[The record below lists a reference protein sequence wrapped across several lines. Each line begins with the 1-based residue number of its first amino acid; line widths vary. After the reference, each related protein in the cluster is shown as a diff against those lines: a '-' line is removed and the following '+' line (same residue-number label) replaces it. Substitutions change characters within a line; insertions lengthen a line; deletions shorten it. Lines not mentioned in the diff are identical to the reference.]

1 MLRKKKCPL
10 LSAAVTTICM
20 PVVEALGVDK
30 PSVAAWIVACIILG
44 KLSKTGH
51 LNKWVAPTLAIAL
64 GLADT
69 FFTEAHY
76 KLYGLDTM
84 SPFSR
89 MFAQLLGSCLLSGG
103 TYVAVLAKGDSQE
116 KAFGYAYAVIAA
128 AALKAGLINAGEVGM
143 GKAPFFVWGAIAS
156 YIAYKALDE

>member
-1 MLRKKKCPL
+1 LHAVSGAIIPTTPSRPISAVPTFWTVEPPL
-10 LSAAVTTICM
+10 SFSARFGAFR
-20 PVVEALGVDK
+20 A
-30 PSVAAWIVACIILG
+30 VAAAA
-44 KLSKTGH
+44 K
-51 LNKWVAPTLAIAL
+51 NA
-64 GLADT
+64 
-69 FFTEAHY
+69 
-76 KLYGLDTM
+76 
-84 SPFSR
+84 
-89 MFAQLLGSCLLSGG
+89 

>member
-1 MLRKKKCPL
+1 M
-10 LSAAVTTICM
+10 A
-20 PVVEALGVDK
+20 
-30 PSVAAWIVACIILG
+30 
-44 KLSKTGH
+44 LSKSSVSA
-51 LNKWVAPTLAIAL
+51 WTLGPAYCRA
-64 GLADT
+64 AACCVT
-69 FFTEAHY
+69 ATE
-76 KLYGLDTM
+76 TM

-128 AALKAGLINAGEVGM
+128 AALKAGLVNAGEVGM

>member
-1 MLRKKKCPL
+1 
-10 LSAAVTTICM
+10 M

>member
-1 MLRKKKCPL
+1 
-10 LSAAVTTICM
+10 
-20 PVVEALGVDK
+20 
-30 PSVAAWIVACIILG
+30 
-44 KLSKTGH
+44 
-51 LNKWVAPTLAIAL
+51 
-64 GLADT
+64 
-69 FFTEAHY
+69 
-76 KLYGLDTM
+76 M

-103 TYVAVLAKGDSQE
+103 AYTAVLAKGDSQE

-128 AALKAGLINAGEVGM
+128 AAWKAGLVNAGEVGM

>member
-1 MLRKKKCPL
+1 M
-10 LSAAVTTICM
+10 
-20 PVVEALGVDK
+20 
-30 PSVAAWIVACIILG
+30 
-44 KLSKTGH
+44 
-51 LNKWVAPTLAIAL
+51 

-116 KAFGYAYAVIAA
+116 KAFGYGYAVIAA
-128 AALKAGLINAGEVGM
+128 AALKAGLVNAGEVGM

>member
-1 MLRKKKCPL
+1 
-10 LSAAVTTICM
+10 M

-30 PSVAAWIVACIILG
+30 PSVSAWIVVCIVLG

-69 FFTEAHY
+69 IFTEAHY
-76 KLYGLDTM
+76 KLYGLETM
-84 SPFSR
+84 SPFSK

-103 TYVAVLAKGDSQE
+103 AYTAVLAKGDSQE

-128 AALKAGLINAGEVGM
+128 AALKAGLVNAGEVGM